1 MSARLRTL
9 WAALIAAALANGCT
23 PDGEASVLVDLTPL
37 TAQGA
42 LRGVGAR
49 LTLTDEDGD
58 HPRAVLP
65 GVGDDGGDRAFDV
78 VDLPVPCN
86 DVGCDFAIRVRPG
99 RYDARLVLSARD
111 RCGAAAD
118 VFAYAGVVDVDHWG
132 VDRVVLD
139 ADSAAFDD
147 DADGVI
153 DILEAAACGRFGFVE
168 GAAPPQACSDASDPC
183 CEGTSPL
190 EGKMQSFAGGTTTLP
205 YDKDGVAGSDVVEV
219 AAFAVDATEVTY
231 GQFERCVLAGACQAN
246 APDRPARGALQDGVD
261 RRTPV
266 RDVSP
271 VDAAAYCAF
280 VGKRLPSDAEWDFA
294 AADRDGARARYP
306 LDVDVDANI
315 SCDPAA
321 LGPAAAHQQAEASC
335 AVEPQRVGAFVS
347 SIARRGVGDG
357 VADLAGNVAEWTLI
371 RGAAVDN
378 SGDVV
383 DVDADGVPDGVVAV
397 VLRGGGATSV
407 VQLLENDLPL
417 IFDVD
422 DDGDRV
428 ALVAAQA
435 NAGFRCAADVAIAP
449 PVEDVCP
456 DSVDLGGGD
465 SSGDNSGDSS
475 DPAGGDEDIP

>member
-1 MSARLRTL
+1 MNARVR
-9 WAALIAAALANGCT
+9 ALLALALAGGCT

-37 TAQGA
+37 TEQGN

-49 LTLTDEDGD
+49 LTLTDEDGE
-58 HPRAVLP
+58 HPRAVLS

-78 VDLPVPCN
+78 VDLPVPC
-86 DVGCDFAIRVRPG
+86 DDAGCDFSLRVRPG

-118 VFAYAGVVDVDHWG
+118 VFAYAGVVDVEHWG

-139 ADSAAFDD
+139 ADSADFDG

-153 DILEAAACGRFGFVE
+153 DVLEAAACGRFGFVE
-168 GAAPPQACSDASDPC
+168 GAAPPQACSVVSDVC

-190 EGKMQSFAGGTTTLP
+190 EGKMQSFAGGATTLP
-205 YDKDGVAGSDVVEV
+205 YDKDGVAGSDVVDV
-219 AAFAVDATEVTY
+219 AAFALDATEVSY

-246 APDRPARGALQDGVD
+246 ALEAPARRALQEGVD

-280 VGKRLPSDAEWDFA
+280 VGKRLPRDAEWDFA

-306 LDVDVDANI
+306 IDVDVGASI

-321 LGPAAAHQQAEASC
+321 LGPAAAHQEAEASC
-335 AVEPQRVGAFVS
+335 DVEPQRVGAFAS

-371 RGAAVDN
+371 GGAVEDAIA
-378 SGDVV
+378 
-383 DVDADGVPDGVVAV
+383 DVDADGVPDGAVAV
-397 VLRGGGATSV
+397 VLRGGGAASV
-407 VQLLENDLPL
+407 VELLENDLPL
-417 IFDVD
+417 VFDVD
-422 DDGDRV
+422 DEGDRA
-428 ALVAAQA
+428 ALIAAQA

-449 PVEDVCP
+449 PVEGACP
-456 DSVDLGGGD
+456 DSGD
-465 SSGDNSGDSS
+465 EGRGDAT
-475 DPAGGDEDIP
+475 DPADGDEDVP